1 MKIFVYVEL
10 TIFECVTFV
19 ATNRCFSSGVAV
31 KSGLLGAD
39 WVLTGCVL
47 TNSQSRPKSDGT
59 RNFAQGGTVNFPD
72 VLRTICDTCLPI
84 LQSAFGID
92 STLPLPRPYTS
103 LGTQHRYRYLIYEWG
118 RL

>member
-10 TIFECVTFV
+10 TIFEYVTFV
-19 ATNRCFSSGVAV
+19 ATNRCFSY
-31 KSGLLGAD
+31 

-72 VLRTICDTCLPI
+72 VLRTICGTYLPI
-84 LQSAFGID
+84 PQSAFGID

>member
-1 MKIFVYVEL
+1 MKIFVYFEL
-10 TIFECVTFV
+10 TIFEYVTFV
-19 ATNRCFSSGVAV
+19 ATNCCFSSGVAV

-39 WVLTGCVL
+39 RVCIDQF
-47 TNSQSRPKSDGT
+47 QSRPKSDGT

-72 VLRTICDTCLPI
+72 VLRTICGTCLPI
-84 LQSAFGID
+84 PQSAFGID